1 MRGPERRPRPAH
13 RSRRPPQWASW
24 GAGPLRVPWGA
35 GVVRPPAVRPV
46 VERDEDR
53 SAANVEPARSTLPND
68 PFGPAAVQ
76 HGHESLLLAHFSR
89 RPALNQT
96 GRRADHH
103 DYRSGTATS
112 VTRRQ
117 GPPHRWLPGRAPA
130 ELPGRDCPIRAGPPV
145 QVSPGDR
152 VDHLPAESHV
162 AADGNSVKASARGVR
177 LVCGRRRPPAQLG
190 DRWTSER
197 VFTTLP
203 VITPLPPC
211 EEPDQAEGARSSPS
225 CVPQSPPV
233 AATASPAT
241 RSAVLPL
248 PGIPVH
254 LIRRRRTP
262 PRANGPLTPRR
273 RTPALLGDGH
283 ASARGPEARPSAAR
297 ISLPPR
303 RTPAYRARQLAP
315 PTHRANRPPSSA
327 HSLHRASQH
336 TQLVSP
342 SPHRPPAERGH
353 LPAGVAG
360 PAIGRPPLM
369 SPRPTSCGDAR
380 PSAPCAAPRG

>member
-1 MRGPERRPRPAH
+1 MCGARNGGRGPHTVRADPL
-13 RSRRPPQWASW
+13 SGPPG

-35 GVVRPPAVRPV
+35 GVVRPPAVRPRRRTRRGQKCRQRRAGQ
-46 VERDEDR
+46 EH
-53 SAANVEPARSTLPND
+53 PAKRPA
-68 PFGPAAVQ
+68 GPAAVQ

-96 GRRADHH
+96 GLRADHH

-203 VITPLPPC
+203 AITPLPPLR
-211 EEPDQAEGARSSPS
+211 GARPGGRGSLLAVVRTAVATGRRDGITCSAFRGATPTWDPRSP
-225 CVPQSPPV
+225 
-233 AATASPAT
+233 
-241 RSAVLPL
+241 
-248 PGIPVH
+248 H
-254 LIRRRRTP
+254 
-262 PRANGPLTPRR
+262 
-273 RTPALLGDGH
+273 
-283 ASARGPEARPSAAR
+283 
-297 ISLPPR
+297 
-303 RTPAYRARQLAP
+303 LAP
-315 PTHRANRPPSSA
+315 P
-327 HSLHRASQH
+327 HSTTSQWA
-336 TQLVSP
+336 L
-342 SPHRPPAERGH
+342 
-353 LPAGVAG
+353 
-360 PAIGRPPLM
+360 
-369 SPRPTSCGDAR
+369 D
-380 PSAPCAAPRG
+380 SAPSDSGSPG

>member
-1 MRGPERRPRPAH
+1 MCGARNGGRGPHTVRADPLSE
-13 RSRRPPQWASW
+13 PQG

-35 GVVRPPAVRPV
+35 GVVRPPAVRPRRRTRRGQKCRQRRAGQ
-46 VERDEDR
+46 EH
-53 SAANVEPARSTLPND
+53 PAKRPA
-68 PFGPAAVQ
+68 GPAAVQ

-96 GRRADHH
+96 GLRADHH

-197 VFTTLP
+197 VCTTLP
-203 VITPLPPC
+203 AITPLPPLRGVR
-211 EEPDQAEGARSSPS
+211 PGGRGWLLAREHRS
-225 CVPQSPPV
+225 
-233 AATASPAT
+233 T
-241 RSAVLPL
+241 R
-248 PGIPVH
+248 
-254 LIRRRRTP
+254 
-262 PRANGPLTPRR
+262 
-273 RTPALLGDGH
+273 
-283 ASARGPEARPSAAR
+283 
-297 ISLPPR
+297 
-303 RTPAYRARQLAP
+303 
-315 PTHRANRPPSSA
+315 
-327 HSLHRASQH
+327 
-336 TQLVSP
+336 
-342 SPHRPPAERGH
+342 
-353 LPAGVAG
+353 
-360 PAIGRPPLM
+360 
-369 SPRPTSCGDAR
+369 
-380 PSAPCAAPRG
+380 